1 VVASHFRP
9 GRHLMSG
16 TDGRAEI
23 TERAARVQ
31 LATDLD
37 PDTGRARLSYRRS
50 AELLPTPP
58 AGGTLHD
65 LDR

>member
-1 VVASHFRP
+1 
-9 GRHLMSG
+9 MSG

-23 TERAARVQ
+23 TERAVRVQ
-31 LATDLD
+31 LAATDLD
-37 PDTGRARLSYRRS
+37 PDTGRARLSYRRA